1 MRVPAAVK
9 LPGKSALFLTGL
21 MALIIVPFLIW
32 GDQFTRFTESSLAA
46 PPSKLVAVSLCIALL
61 AADVVLPIP
70 SSFVSTAAGY
80 LLGFWGGLLASTAGL
95 TLGCVI
101 GYWMGARLG
110 EPVAHKMMSAS
121 DFDSISARL
130 RSKPYVWLV
139 LMRPVPVLAEA
150 SCIIGGVIRVP
161 MPGYTFWTLV
171 ANLAISVIYAA
182 AGSKAVSTLW
192 AFAVAMALPGAGM
205 LIARLTKK
213 RSA

>member
-1 MRVPAAVK
+1 M
-9 LPGKSALFLTGL
+9 GL

-32 GDQFTRFTESSLAA
+32 GDQFTQFTESRLAA
-46 PPSKLVAVSLCIALL
+46 PPSTLVAVALCIALL

-95 TLGCVI
+95 TLGCAI

-110 EPVAHKMMSAS
+110 EPVANKMINPS
-121 DFDSISARL
+121 DFVVISGRL
-130 RSKPYVWLV
+130 KSKPFVWLV

-150 SCIIGGVIRVP
+150 SCIIAGIVRVP
-161 MPGYTFWTLV
+161 IAGYTLWTLV
-171 ANLAISVIYAA
+171 ANMAVSVIYAA

-205 LIARLTKK
+205 LIARLTRKD
-213 RSA
+213 RSTQIVP